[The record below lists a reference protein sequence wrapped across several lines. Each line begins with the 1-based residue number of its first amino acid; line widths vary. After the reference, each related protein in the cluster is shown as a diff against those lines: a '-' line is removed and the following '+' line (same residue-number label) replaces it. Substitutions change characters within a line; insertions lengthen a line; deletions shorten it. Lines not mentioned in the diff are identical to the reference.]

1 MRRRLTPAVGLA
13 IGLVLLVPPAA
24 LAHGIAGRKD
34 LPLPEWL
41 FTWSAGVVLLVSFAA
56 LAVLWPKP
64 RLEEPGFRPLPEWL
78 GRALTSRAADVL
90 FSLIGVALLVLTI
103 WSGVAGENTI
113 SDNFAPTFV
122 FVTFWLGLVL
132 LSFLFGD
139 VFRAFNPW
147 RAIARALDWGISRA
161 SGVSGE
167 AEPLVRYPDWLGRWP
182 AAVGLFA
189 FTWLEIASESGAE
202 PRNVAIAT
210 FIYTALTIVAM
221 VMFGPER
228 WADRGES
235 FSVYFNLISRVAP
248 FERRERQIGLRPV
261 LGGLPKLDPLP
272 GTVAIVC
279 VMIGTVSFDGLS
291 SGQLWNDI
299 ATPIEDSFVSL
310 GLSIPGA
317 REVTAGIGLLLGV
330 LLIATLYQLAIRGVR
345 SVGGG
350 FSQPSLARTFIHTL
364 VPIALV
370 YAAAHYVS
378 LLLITGPTILALLS
392 DPLGHGSDWLG
403 VGEPS
408 DIQVTISANTIWY
421 MQAGF
426 VIAGHVAGL
435 ILAHDR
441 ALALYDDAR
450 QAVRSQYWM
459 LAVMIVFTSFAL
471 WLLFQ
476 ANG

>member
-1 MRRRLTPAVGLA
+1 MSRRAALAAALGAGLTLLLPAVA
-13 IGLVLLVPPAA
+13 V
-24 LAHGIAGRKD
+24 AHGIAGRKD

-41 FTWSAGVVLLVSFAA
+41 FTWSAAIVLIVSFAG
-56 LAVLWPKP
+56 LAVLWPTP
-64 RLEEPGFRPLPEWL
+64 RLQEPRFRPLAQWF

-90 FSLIGVALLVLTI
+90 FSLIGVGLLGLTI

-147 RAIARALDWGISRA
+147 RAIGRVVDWALSRA
-161 SGVSGE
+161 SGYSGE
-167 AEPLVRYPDWLGRWP
+167 PEPLFRYPDWLGRWP
-182 AAVGLFA
+182 AVIGLFA
-189 FTWLEIASESGAE
+189 FVWLEMAAESGAE
-202 PRNVAIAT
+202 PRSVAIAT
-210 FIYTALTIVAM
+210 IIYTTLTLLAM
-221 VMFGPER
+221 VFFGAER
-228 WADRGES
+228 WTERGEA

-248 FERRERQIGLRPV
+248 FERRGRQIGLRPV
-261 LGGLPKLDPLP
+261 LGGLPGLNPLP
-272 GTVAIVC
+272 GTVAFVC

-299 ATPIEDSFVSL
+299 ATPLEDSFVSL
-310 GLSIPGA
+310 GMSIPGA
-317 REVTAGIGLLLGV
+317 REVTAGIGLTV
-330 LLIATLYQLAIRGVR
+330 CVFLIAGLYQLAIRGVR

-350 FSQPSLARTFIHTL
+350 FSQSELAMTFVHTL

-378 LLLITGPTILALLS
+378 LLILSGPTILALLS
-392 DPLGHGSDWLG
+392 DPLGHGGDWLG
-403 VGEPS
+403 VGEPE
-408 DIQVTISANTIWY
+408 DIQITIPANTIWY

-441 ALALYDDAR
+441 ALALYENAR
-450 QAVRSQYWM
+450 QGVRSQYWM
-459 LAVMIVFTSFAL
+459 LGVMIVFTSFAL

-476 ANG
+476 ANT